1 MQTMEQHTMN
11 SNILQ
16 IETVSATKA
25 IHILSREI
33 DTELL
38 SLNDKRRLN
47 KVINLLWKY
56 EEREERGQK

>member
-1 MQTMEQHTMN
+1 MEQHTMN

>member
-16 IETVSATKA
+16 IETVSAIKA
-25 IHILSREI
+25 IHILNCEI

-38 SLNDKRRLN
+38 SPNDKRRLN
-47 KVINLLWKY
+47 KVIDLLLKY

>member
-1 MQTMEQHTMN
+1 MN

-16 IETVSATKA
+16 IETVSAIKA
-25 IHILSREI
+25 IHILNCEI

-38 SLNDKRRLN
+38 SPNDKRRLN
-47 KVINLLWKY
+47 KVIDLLWKY